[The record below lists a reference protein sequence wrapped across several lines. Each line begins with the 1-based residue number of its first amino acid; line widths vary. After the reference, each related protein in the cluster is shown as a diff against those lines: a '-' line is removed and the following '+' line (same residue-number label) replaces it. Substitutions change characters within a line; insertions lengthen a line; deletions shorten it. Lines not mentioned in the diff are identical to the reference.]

1 MMKPAEYMQELV
13 EYIVPS
19 YSGLQKARADE
30 GGRKQFLSKVDALEQ
45 LESLVEDIDNARDF
59 KTIGGFGAIVSA
71 LINPE
76 SEKEYSLEERSLAA
90 SVIGNAVKS
99 DYDFQLWVLEDGAQC
114 LRGLL
119 SMLHSGKDDVIR
131 RRALYALASASRG
144 NSDVQEALLDWI

>member
-1 MMKPAEYMQELV
+1 M
-13 EYIVPS
+13 
-19 YSGLQKARADE
+19 
-30 GGRKQFLSKVDALEQ
+30 SKVDALEQ

-59 KTIGGFGAIVSA
+59 KTIGGFGDIVSA

-76 SEKEYSLEERSLAA
+76 SERVLPRGKGLAA

-119 SMLHSGKDDVIR
+119 SMLHSGR
-131 RRALYALASASRG
+131 TMSSAESPVRLG
-144 NSDVQEALLDWI
+144 